1 MSLRTTVLLLPLV
14 TGCGV
19 FCHDPGELAID
30 VYDHDYAPIDD
41 VQVEVTSDSGEAVA
55 LDGDGTSWY
64 ASGLKPGE
72 KVIAEGTQKVKD
84 GSTVNPQP
92 FEPAVPAD
100 GKAAA
105 SAEKPAAPAPESKG

>member
-1 MSLRTTVLLLPLV
+1 MSLRTTVLLLPLL

-64 ASGLKPGE
+64 ASGLKPGDYDMVVTACGGAQVE
-72 KVIAEGTQKVKD
+72 ERVIEVEPTNGCQDKD
-84 GSTVNPQP
+84 EATWVTVELDPC
-92 FEPAVPAD
+92 
-100 GKAAA
+100 
-105 SAEKPAAPAPESKG
+105 